1 MESFHISE
9 KTKKILRRLR
19 LKIALFTTGKKFLA

>member
-1 MESFHISE
+1 MENNKFSE
-9 KTKKILRRLR
+9 KVKKILRRVR